1 MLRPYT
7 RSLDP
12 QDYSFL
18 PHAEPL
24 RQYERVLKASGVAH
38 RDWCEH
44 RLWEY
49 ASMMQQLDELQ
60 ISEAARIIDTG
71 SGGSFF
77 PPYLATHGFPN
88 LELTDWVGVLEDGMN
103 YGDCRPDVEAQRMF
117 SGAALPLHLLLLED
131 MSVLATG
138 TYDIAM
144 CISSIEHVPGGHHD
158 AALREL
164 CRITKP
170 GGYLFITSDYFRDLD
185 QWHASPSKFMQ
196 HTPYT
201 KEFVLNI
208 PSMINVEFVGAT
220 DLDYRGDFVHN
231 HSFVNICLRKLG

>member
-1 MLRPYT
+1 MRPYT

-12 QDYSFL
+12 ADYTFL

-24 RQYERVLKASGVAH
+24 RAYERLLASNGVGH

-49 ASMMQQLDELQ
+49 ASIMQQLEGLQ

-77 PPYLATHGFPN
+77 PPYLATHGFPH

-103 YGDCRPDVEAQRMF
+103 YGDCRPDVEAQRAF

-131 MSVLATG
+131 MAALATG
-138 TYDIAM
+138 TYDVAM

-164 CRITKP
+164 WRITKP
-170 GGYLFITSDYFRDLD
+170 GGYLFITSDYFRDLA
-185 QWHASPSKFMQ
+185 QWEVSPSKFMQ

-201 KEFVLNI
+201 REFVLSI
-208 PSMINVEFVGAT
+208 PRMINVEFVGAT

-231 HSFVNICLRKLG
+231 HSFVNICLRKLA

>member
-1 MLRPYT
+1 MRPYT

-18 PHAEPL
+18 PHAKTL
-24 RQYERVLKASGVAH
+24 RAFERQMAADGVPH
-38 RDWCEH
+38 RAWCEH

-49 ASMMQQLDELQ
+49 ASMMQQLEELQ
-60 ISEAARIIDTG
+60 ISEVARIIDTG

-77 PPYLATHGFPN
+77 PPYLALRFPDVT
-88 LELTDWVGVLEDGMN
+88 LTDWTGPLSDGMV
-103 YGDCRPDVEAQRMF
+103 YGDCTPDVVAQR
-117 SGAALPLHLLLLED
+117 AHYRVALPLHDLLLED
-131 MSVLATG
+131 MSPLPDGAFDVV
-138 TYDIAM
+138 M
-144 CISSIEHVPGGHHD
+144 CISSIEHVAGGHHD

-170 GGYLFITSDYFRDLD
+170 GGYIFITSDYFRDLD
-185 QWHASPSKFMQ
+185 QWNASPSRFMQ

-201 KEFVLNI
+201 KEFVLGL
-208 PSMINVEFVGAT
+208 PQMIDADFVGDT

-231 HSFVNICLRKLG
+231 HSFVNVCMRKRG